1 MSALTAR
8 DAFGKL
14 LLPETFL
21 LFVGTIEP
29 RKNLGLLFEAFQLLS
44 ESLRRQFP
52 LVVAGKPGWHTGP
65 IYAKALPL
73 VTEGTILFTGLVSE
87 EDLTRLYKAATVF
100 VYPSLDEGFGLPP
113 LEAMSHGTAVIV
125 SDAPVLV
132 EVSGPGALVVSRFDA
147 SELAGALNLLLSDDA
162 RRSELSAK
170 GYAHAAKYS
179 WERTA
184 KATIAAYRR
193 ILTR

>member
-1 MSALTAR
+1 VGPSVR
-8 DAFGKL
+8 DAFGNL
-14 LLPETFL
+14 AHPESYV

-29 RKNLGLLFEAFQLLS
+29 RKNLGLLLEAFQLLS
-44 ESLRRQFP
+44 EALRRQFP

-73 VTEGTILFTGLVSE
+73 VAEGTVLFTGLVSE
-87 EDLTRLYKAATVF
+87 KELTRLYKAATVF

-147 SELAGALNLLLSDDA
+147 SELADALNLLLTDDSRRTELAA
-162 RRSELSAK
+162 RGQS
-170 GYAHAAKYS
+170 HAAQYS

-184 KATIAAYRR
+184 RETIAVYRR
-193 ILTR
+193 VLSQ